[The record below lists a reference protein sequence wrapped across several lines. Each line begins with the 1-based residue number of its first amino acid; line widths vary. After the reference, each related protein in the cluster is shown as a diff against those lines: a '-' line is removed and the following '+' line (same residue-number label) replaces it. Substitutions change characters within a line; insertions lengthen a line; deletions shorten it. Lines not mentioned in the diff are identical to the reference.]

1 MLKLIDSFMPK
12 VWPWVALGLAVLLLL
27 QQLRV
32 AELQVDVATLEASH
46 AKAGQEQAQ
55 QAQAATE
62 KDASALLQHAGNQ
75 QDNIYEY
82 TQTIQRLEAGRAADA
97 GRIAGL
103 QRSLRATA
111 TQHAQAAGDAAAC
124 RNLADQHQRLA
135 ELAGRSAGVVGG
147 LVGLVE
153 RRDAQVTVL
162 KRQVD
167 LDRGLAGR
175 LAAP

>member
-1 MLKLIDSFMPK
+1 MLKLIDGFMPGLWK
-12 VWPWVALGLAVLLLL
+12 WMALGLAVLVLL

-32 AELQVDVATLEASH
+32 DGLRVEVSRLEASH
-46 AKAGQEQAQ
+46 AKAGQELAQ
-55 QAQAATE
+55 KSQAATE
-62 KDASALLQHAGNQ
+62 IKAAALLDHSGNT

-135 ELAGRSAGVVGG
+135 ELAGRSADVVGG